1 MAIIPSKCVQRVT
14 SNYSKIYTSSETEGC
29 NEERLI
35 AVRSE
40 AMRPCY
46 GQQVTQQ
53 SQSREM
59 EWRLGCSHWRAIIIG
74 TGRGVND
81 NSLGTC
87 GGPKQTKCILGADKR
102 VFVGCEIPGVS
113 LGYDEI

>member
-1 MAIIPSKCVQRVT
+1 VT
-14 SNYSKIYTSSETEGC
+14 SNYSKTYLSSETEGC

-35 AVRSE
+35 AMRNE
-40 AMRPCY
+40 AMKPCY

-59 EWRLGCSHWRAIIIG
+59 EWRLRCSHWRAISIG

-81 NSLGTC
+81 KILGTC
-87 GGPKQTKCILGADKR
+87 GGPKQPKNNNISVIDALMEVNVYSVPMKEFWL
-102 VFVGCEIPGVS
+102 VLKSQE
-113 LGYDEI
+113 